1 MGTHQVVKMTKAKEG
16 EIHAKTVLE
25 GPQRGVRVG
34 TEIQRERSP
43 REREVELGQGQEI
56 DTEVGQ
62 GTGGKIGVLVGKG
75 RKDTEA
81 AQGTEV
87 GQGKKD
93 VVEVGQGT
101 GDKVKVGQGKGG
113 AVGQGKGKERV
124 EVGQEGGIVVGAVT
138 NIKMI
143 RRKNSVTQ
151 QTLRVVNLSRRNGKS
166 HNQTAMM
173 DAGASRRNRGRTGL
187 GVDLVNPNPTKN
199 LVAVRSPDTGLA
211 PAQGGKTSSYLI
223 LSLFPQSV

>member
-1 MGTHQVVKMTKAKEG
+1 M
-16 EIHAKTVLE
+16 
-25 GPQRGVRVG
+25 
-34 TEIQRERSP
+34 
-43 REREVELGQGQEI
+43 
-56 DTEVGQ
+56 
-62 GTGGKIGVLVGKG
+62 

-81 AQGTEV
+81 VQGTEV
-87 GQGKKD
+87 GQGKRD

-101 GDKVKVGQGKGG
+101 GDEVKVGQGKGG

-124 EVGQEGGIVVGAVT
+124 EVGQEEGIVVGAVT

-151 QTLRVVNLSRRNGKS
+151 RTLRVVNLSRRNVKGQS
-166 HNQTAMM
+166 PNQTVMM

-187 GVDLVNPNPTKN
+187 GVDLVNPNPKN